1 MKVLV
6 LNSGS
11 SSIKYKLYAMPENK
25 QIASGSITSIGEE
38 KSEAVQKSERGVIKI
53 VKPIADHEVGI
64 TIIKDMLLDQ
74 DKGVLTSLSEVE
86 ACGHRVLHCG
96 EKYSEPVLID
106 ETVESVIEECI
117 DLGPLHNPPNL
128 MGIRAAKKMFGN
140 IPQVACID
148 TAFHATM
155 PERAYLYPVPL
166 EIYRKYRVRKYGFHG
181 TSHRYVSRRAAQ
193 LLGRDPMDVDLV
205 TCHLGNGCSVTA
217 VKKGQ
222 SIDTSMGL
230 TPLEGLMMGTRSG
243 NIDPAVI
250 FFLMRKGYTA
260 EQLDAL
266 LNKKSGL
273 LGISEY
279 SNDMRNLDTRAQEGD
294 KQALLAIEMFTY
306 RIRQYVGSYLA
317 VLGGADAIVIC
328 GGIGEHEG
336 RMRANIFGGLEKL
349 GIVIDAERNKA
360 AYGIEAVIS
369 TDTSPIKVIVIPTD
383 EEGSIAQ
390 DTYALASKVVS
401 K

>member
-273 LGISEY
+273 LG
-279 SNDMRNLDTRAQEGD
+279 NNL
-294 KQALLAIEMFTY
+294 
-306 RIRQYVGSYLA
+306 
-317 VLGGADAIVIC
+317 
-328 GGIGEHEG
+328 
-336 RMRANIFGGLEKL
+336 
-349 GIVIDAERNKA
+349 
-360 AYGIEAVIS
+360 
-369 TDTSPIKVIVIPTD
+369 
-383 EEGSIAQ
+383 
-390 DTYALASKVVS
+390 
-401 K
+401 